1 VRSLFRLSV
10 DPPGRFCEL
19 AGFAKPHFRFL
30 IKQDIAVR
38 LQDARIKPER
48 KFTEITS
55 RENIEIKNLIAVLD
69 KLVFHT
75 YFTLWKQSL
84 S

>member
-1 VRSLFRLSV
+1 VSWLPSLNPRI
-10 DPPGRFCEL
+10 
-19 AGFAKPHFRFL
+19 RFL
-30 IKQDIAVR
+30 IKQDIALR

-55 RENIEIKNLIAVLD
+55 PENIEIKNLIAVLD